1 MSSVEK
7 MTLFGG
13 KELERE
19 RLELEL
25 EQERLKLEQERLELV
40 KSMLIC
46 PIPYDDT
53 KIEVTKN
60 LSVFHREVE
69 VIGDTDIGDIEIENN
84 DSTFDL
90 EKLHKGNVSQKREE
104 EYEYPINL
112 NRVKKLLSEHL
123 KMLST
128 QKLLT
133 YAFDNL
139 ISLKEKEFNEY
150 NWEDGSRAIW
160 DQMYGYPF
168 VSKSNSDY
176 YIIFGNT
183 MTHFITDEFWNKL
196 IFDALINLKNIK
208 REDIKLNTD
217 VRMHFITYL
226 LETDCNPPNLLYRF
240 PKNPRKLI
248 KVMVKTYRN
257 YFDVGHL
264 DFGALSIATKRCL
277 LAAIQKAINTYEG
290 DPYRSILC

>member
-168 VSKSNSDY
+168 VSKSNPDY
-176 YIIFGNT
+176 YIIFGNA

-196 IFDALINLKNIK
+196 VSKAVFNLKNIK
-208 REDIKLNTD
+208 KEDIKLDID
-217 VRMHFITYL
+217 VKVNFVKCL
-226 LETDCNPPNLLYRF
+226 LETDYNPPELLHMYSDN
-240 PKNPRKLI
+240 PSKVIKN
-248 KVMVKTYRN
+248 MVKTYRN

-264 DFGALSIATKRCL
+264 DFDAISVAVKRCL
-277 LAAIQKAINTYEG
+277 LASIQKAINTYEG
-290 DPYRSILC
+290 HPYRSILC